1 MNMLDSLVGP
11 LNKKYCYYFYI
22 LAVMF
27 LLSFI
32 VSICVCFSRLFKKNN
47 IILKL
52 SNCVLLSI
60 NSLTLYFVNRLM
72 FNMCVNSL

>member
-1 MNMLDSLVGP
+1 MLDSLVGP
-11 LNKKYCYYFYI
+11 LDKKYCYYFYI

-32 VSICVCFSRLFKKNN
+32 VSICVCFSTLFKKKN

-52 SNCVLLSI
+52 SNCILLSI